1 MSVNH
6 SPMDNCEM
14 ISGECEETMDLYL
27 GNTGRDLDG
36 LEKKTVMEVWNL
48 EYRSGI
54 RDITEMEL
62 EGIFH
67 STSLP
72 ASSLN
77 SEI

>member
-36 LEKKTVMEVWNL
+36 LEKKL
-48 EYRSGI
+48 
-54 RDITEMEL
+54 
-62 EGIFH
+62 
-67 STSLP
+67 
-72 ASSLN
+72 
-77 SEI
+77 